1 MADIFFDDVNTTNLK
16 IVYIIYIGKN
26 ADNLNVYHF
35 LLSENC
41 EDTFAEGWNEKPS
54 CNISHE
60 ILKPDDTQYEYVKE
74 LKTNIKLDLA
84 QDSCCTS
91 MQDCRDHIIALA
103 FENLDDAEEY
113 PEDGRIVIHFG
124 DYVDD
129 VESMLAKRDLRM
141 RYI

>member
-1 MADIFFDDVNTTNLK
+1 
-16 IVYIIYIGKN
+16 
-26 ADNLNVYHF
+26 
-35 LLSENC
+35 
-41 EDTFAEGWNEKPS
+41 
-54 CNISHE
+54 
-60 ILKPDDTQYEYVKE
+60 
-74 LKTNIKLDLA
+74 
-84 QDSCCTS
+84 

-124 DYVDD
+124 DYIDD